1 MTHSPSICLRI
12 SVLPQTMYTLSRTD
26 ISPNKPS
33 PAVSGKHVLMSA
45 LQIHLTMRCWHRHTE
60 EKCLQLWVCW
70 PPEFRR
76 FPELDQAGCLHIQHP
91 VFLRKTHFCR
101 NIPFPEDHNRHAAGA
116 CAPSNKR
123 YLGQCRYPDTTACQ
137 TDCFCSTAWQ
147 ARKSYHNLIVCLPFG
162 TFSMLV
168 L

>member
-1 MTHSPSICLRI
+1 MWASPGQLMRSVTRKRQLSFVFIFNCSSIMTHSPSICLRI

-26 ISPNKPS
+26 ISPNKLS

-91 VFLRKTHFCR
+91 VFLRQTHFCQ
-101 NIPFPEDHNRHAAGA
+101 NIPFPADHNRHALCLRGFY
-116 CAPSNKR
+116 R
-123 YLGQCRYPDTTACQ
+123 
-137 TDCFCSTAWQ
+137 
-147 ARKSYHNLIVCLPFG
+147 VCTKTKNSPKQ
-162 TFSMLV
+162 V
-168 L
+168 WIIQ